1 MLPNLWWVHWP
12 ALQLEGHL
20 PGSAQSFPYQVV
32 SSFEDVCTDPSTV
45 QANLGFWGAAP
56 PDSLGKGFQ
65 RLLHT
70 GINWKSFKHAVSG
83 SHPQTFN
90 PSGVCYG
97 LNLCI
102 LTKTHRVEPY
112 LSKGWYLEVRLW
124 EDRWGEGSIFLVF
137 GPWEWCPH
145 GGVSALLRR
154 IMRALAFSLHVLPYK
169 GEDTCKS
176 DPKAAKPLILNF
188 PASRTVILEKR
199 KFLLLKPA
207 SLMVFLL

>member
-1 MLPNLWWVHWP
+1 MGPPLGHRRGRGHRRWSPGVSEPCRWQTVAGGPRASQLQDGDVRVHNFF
-12 ALQLEGHL
+12 
-20 PGSAQSFPYQVV
+20 PGLLL
-32 SSFEDVCTDPSTV
+32 D
-45 QANLGFWGAAP
+45 

-137 GPWEWCPH
+137 GP
-145 GGVSALLRR
+145 
-154 IMRALAFSLHVLPYK
+154 
-169 GEDTCKS
+169 
-176 DPKAAKPLILNF
+176 
-188 PASRTVILEKR
+188 
-199 KFLLLKPA
+199 
-207 SLMVFLL
+207 